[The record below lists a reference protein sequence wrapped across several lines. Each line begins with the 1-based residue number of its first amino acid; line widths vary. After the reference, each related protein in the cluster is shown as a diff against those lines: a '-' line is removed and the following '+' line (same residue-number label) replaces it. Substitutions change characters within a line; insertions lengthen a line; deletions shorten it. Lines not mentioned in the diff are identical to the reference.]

1 MAENQIVEPLGLSIA
16 KTAEITS
23 ESTWK
28 VKQRLRAGEY
38 TAKKAGRRTI
48 ISYSSIKA
56 VWASLPDAKFM
67 APRLRRTA

>member
-1 MAENQIVEPLGLSIA
+1 MAESQTIEPLGISIS

-38 TAKKAGRRTI
+38 RAKKAGRRTI
-48 ISYSSIKA
+48 VDYGSVKD
-56 VWASLPDAKFM
+56 VWANLPDAKFLP
-67 APRLRRTA
+67 PRRRAR